1 MRVFLLKKLK
11 VNKMVSESTIS
22 QITAKRG
29 SKGSIRWLNLTAQ
42 LKPVGSGLDLMP
54 LIDLLCIALLFSLLF
69 TRLVITPGV
78 QLSLSETELQ
88 MPQATQEVAVLTV
101 QNEGMLLFDGG
112 VYQVDSIEEA
122 FLERMMRTKD
132 KPVILL
138 LKAGRLLP
146 MQTLL
151 DICSKAKSAG
161 FVQIDLAAQR
171 TEAAV
176 ELNVDNLNNSEAGYN
191 FLKP

>member
-1 MRVFLLKKLK
+1 
-11 VNKMVSESTIS
+11 MVSESTIS
-22 QITAKRG
+22 QITAEAG

-42 LKPVGSGLDLMP
+42 LKPAGSGLDLMP
-54 LIDLLCIALLFSLLF
+54 LIDLLCIGLLFALLF
-69 TRLVITPGV
+69 TRLVISPGV
-78 QLSLSETELQ
+78 QLNLSETELR

-112 VYQVDSIEEA
+112 VYQVDSIEKA
-122 FLERMMRTKD
+122 FLKRMVRSKD

-138 LKAGRLLP
+138 LKAGKLLP

-171 TEAAV
+171 TDAAV
-176 ELNVDNLNNSEAGYN
+176 ELNAENPKNSEAGYN